1 MSSRYILEGEG
12 ANDIFTV
19 NDNGDILVNAKLDR
33 EKKSEYKLSASII
46 NIQTGRQVDKNDT
59 FVIVVLDVNDNR
71 PVFPPNLSGS
81 ISESS
86 TAGNRVT

>member
-33 EKKSEYKLSASII
+33 EKKSEYRLSASII
-46 NIQTGRQVDKNDT
+46 NIQTRRQVDKNDA
-59 FVIVVLDVNDNR
+59 FVIVVLDLNDNS

-86 TAGNRVT
+86 EAGNRVT